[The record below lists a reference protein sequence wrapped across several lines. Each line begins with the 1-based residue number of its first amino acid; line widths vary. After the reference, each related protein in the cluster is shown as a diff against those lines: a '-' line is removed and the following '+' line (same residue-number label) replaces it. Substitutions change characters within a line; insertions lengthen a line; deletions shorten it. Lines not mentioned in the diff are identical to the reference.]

1 MMLHAPPLIGHT
13 ILPRLADH
21 PTWALFANITTI
33 LVFLYNQP
41 KHKLA
46 HMGLE
51 DSSNRKKILLMPNF
65 RKLQDDSKYVS
76 QALEVPELGV
86 RKRPF

>member
-1 MMLHAPPLIGHT
+1 MLHAPPLIGHT

-46 HMGLE
+46 IHYNATYGKLT
-51 DSSNRKKILLMPNF
+51 ILNGHCQITIP
-65 RKLQDDSKYVS
+65 S
-76 QALEVPELGV
+76 QTCN
-86 RKRPF
+86 